1 MKTPF
6 LTLLFAFLI
15 SALTFSA
22 CKKEKDETQEETTT
36 NSTTDSTNASTGSN
50 GSGNTDTTVTVG
62 GSGTGTTK
70 PSATSIRF
78 AANGKDCGI
87 TDGYANQQHT
97 LPSLVHLNLDKTI
110 LPGTYTV
117 TTSSTVPA
125 NQVNITSAKYNWTD
139 WTATSGSVVVTTN
152 ATDTSKID
160 IELKSISM
168 SNNNPTDT
176 LNPATDILTGYII
189 KI

>member
-97 LPSLVHLNLDKTI
+97 LPSLVHLNLDKCNGDLYRPTLTLNFEWNKTI

-125 NQVNITSAKYNWTD
+125 NQVNITSA
-139 WTATSGSVVVTTN
+139 
-152 ATDTSKID
+152 
-160 IELKSISM
+160 
-168 SNNNPTDT
+168 
-176 LNPATDILTGYII
+176 
-189 KI
+189 